1 MIPTVEWKDGI
12 VRMLDQTKLPFETV
26 YVDCR
31 DHQTVARGIRE
42 LWVRGAP
49 AIGVSA
55 AMGLALGAR
64 QIEAADFDE
73 FWPKFEA
80 VCTEMA
86 ATRPTAVN
94 LFWAIERMKQFVL
107 KQRDQSLDALRA
119 LLVEESQRMIDEDIA
134 VNRRIG
140 SHGAV
145 FVSDGD
151 NIITHCNAGSL
162 ATAGYGTAEGVMR
175 AARDEG
181 KQIHV
186 WVDETRPV
194 LQGARLTTW
203 ELMEE
208 QIPCTLVTDSMAG
221 YLLYHDL
228 VDLAIVGAD
237 RNARNG
243 DAANKIGTYSLAVLC
258 KEHGIPFYVAAP
270 FSTIDFTTES
280 GPDIPIE
287 ERDSREVTH
296 VLGKAQIAPDGVA
309 VMNPAFDV
317 TPARYITAIITERG
331 AFRPQDLHYLSDPKR
346 DPERFRITPVR
357 TS

>member
-1 MIPTVEWKDGI
+1 MIPTVEWKDG
-12 VRMLDQTKLPFETV
+12 VVLMLDQTKLPFETT
-26 YVDCR
+26 YVECKDY
-31 DHQTVARGIRE
+31 QTVARGIKE

-64 QIEAADFDE
+64 QIDAADFAA
-73 FWPKFEA
+73 FWPQFESICA
-80 VCTEMA
+80 EMA

-94 LFWAIERMKQFVL
+94 LFWAIERIKQFVQ
-107 KQRDQSLDALRA
+107 KHQDKSLDALHE
-119 LLVEESQRMIDEDIA
+119 LLVKESQRMIEEDIET
-134 VNRRIG
+134 NRRMG
-140 SHGAV
+140 AHGAA

-151 NIITHCNAGSL
+151 NIITHCNAGSI

-175 AARDEG
+175 AAVEEG

-186 WVDETRPV
+186 YVDETRPV
-194 LQGARLTTW
+194 LQGARLTAW

-208 QIPCTLVTDSMAG
+208 KIPCTLVTDNMAG

-237 RNARNG
+237 RIARNG
-243 DAANKIGTYSLAVLC
+243 DVANKIGTYTLAVLC

-270 FSTIDFTTES
+270 FSTIDFATES

-287 ERDSREVTH
+287 ERDPREVTN
-296 VLGKAQIAPDGVA
+296 VLGKLPIAPEGVQVA
-309 VMNPAFDV
+309 NPAFDV
-317 TPARYITAIITERG
+317 TPARYITAIITEKG
-331 AFRPQDLHYLSDPKR
+331 AFRPQDLHHLQDPKR
-346 DPERFRITPVR
+346 DPERFRITA
-357 TS
+357 